1 MKEVTFEIYNEDKE
15 LFFNK
20 HNSNYDSDYTCNTS
34 PMTDD
39 GVYIKTYCF
48 TDGANWYERMSPAYE
63 TVTVKVHGVQFETQV
78 KLQKIEY
85 WSSEMGSRFYYEK
98 W

>member
-1 MKEVTFEIYNEDKE
+1 MREVTFDVYEEDKD
-15 LFFNK
+15 LFFKK
-20 HNSNYDSDYTCNTS
+20 HDNDFYSDTS

-48 TDGANWYERMSPAYE
+48 NDGACWYERMSPAYE
-63 TVTVKVHGVQFETQV
+63 NVSVKVHGVKFDTQV

-85 WSSEMGSRFYYEK
+85 WS
-98 W
+98 